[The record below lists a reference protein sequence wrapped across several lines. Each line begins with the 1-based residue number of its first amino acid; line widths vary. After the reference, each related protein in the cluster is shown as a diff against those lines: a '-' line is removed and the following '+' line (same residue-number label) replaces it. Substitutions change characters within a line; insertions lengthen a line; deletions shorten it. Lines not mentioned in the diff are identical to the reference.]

1 MTTHI
6 NMHQSPL
13 LHIRDA
19 DTRMLRS
26 GLSLSSTP
34 GEIGD
39 GGSGNGDCL
48 CR

>member
-19 DTRMLRS
+19 DTRRKRAADVALR
-26 GLSLSSTP
+26 
-34 GEIGD
+34 E
-39 GGSGNGDCL
+39 GSVMAVLEMVIVFVD
-48 CR
+48 R